1 MMIPTSVKRAFSGL
15 RLAPGAACF
24 FFAWTLLGQTPGA
37 NPPAEGATG
46 APADT
51 VAPGAAAEPAPS
63 NAEVAP
69 RARLAALRVL
79 RARPSVTQPW
89 AQTTLVE
96 VRAAGVR
103 INDDFI
109 LTDLEAVRHARV
121 IERIDGERPQAM
133 RLEFAG
139 FDCGLA
145 LLAKADSPARRPPP
159 GLAELSF
166 LGTRE
171 PAAGDELELLGF
183 DRDGAAP
190 AARRAPVRQVGLTE
204 LSGSDVDRRM
214 AYLLQEVYDSPGRLY
229 AGGPALY
236 EGKIVGLLHVSDNA
250 PPRRYYALATSVIRR
265 FFEDIQDGRYN
276 GYPRAGFEYQTL
288 NNPTL
293 RRSLGLAGEQS
304 GVYITRLD
312 YRAPAATV
320 LSTGDVLVEID
331 GQRVLNS
338 GQVGGAAG
346 LTPLEEALAAVGRRR
361 VIVLRRGAPVN
372 LQFET
377 GVYPGPELQRSSLD
391 PVRRYFLGGGL
402 VFQELD
408 YDLMHGGPAG
418 ARTLLRYR
426 YQHFLSD
433 RLGEQTD
440 RDVTLTA
447 RLPDPLNNGLD
458 RFLYEVVHSV
468 NGRRIR
474 NLEDFAAEWRETRT
488 RYLTL
493 RFVDREDELIL
504 PFDQLGEL
512 NRRVEAR
519 YQLEEQGRVR

>member
-1 MMIPTSVKRAFSGL
+1 MKPTSAQRIFTGL
-15 RLAPGAACF
+15 RLAPVIACF
-24 FFAWTLLGQTPGA
+24 FFAWAAPGQTPG
-37 NPPAEGATG
+37 T
-46 APADT
+46 AP
-51 VAPGAAAEPAPS
+51 EPAP
-63 NAEVAP
+63 ATEPTPAVLPQPTTTAATELAP
-69 RARLAALRVL
+69 RARLTALRIL

-89 AQTTLVE
+89 AQSALTE

-103 INDDFI
+103 INEDFI

-121 IERIDGERPQAM
+121 IERMDGERATPL

-145 LLAKADSPARRPPP
+145 LLARADGAARRPPP
-159 GLAELSF
+159 GLTELNF
-166 LGTRE
+166 LGARE
-171 PAAGDELELLGF
+171 PAAGEELELLGF
-183 DRDGAAP
+183 ERDTLAP
-190 AARRAPVRQVGLTE
+190 AARRAPVRLVGLSE

-214 AYLLQEVYDSPGRLY
+214 TYLLQEVYDSPGRLF
-229 AGGPALY
+229 AGGPALF
-236 EGKIVGLLHVSDNA
+236 EGKIVGVLHVSDNA
-250 PPRRYYALATSVIRR
+250 PPRRYYALSASVIRR

-276 GYPRAGFEYQTL
+276 GYPRAGFDYQTL
-288 NNPTL
+288 TNPTL

-312 YRAPAATV
+312 FRAPAATV
-320 LSTGDVLVEID
+320 LAAGDVLVEVD
-331 GQRVLNS
+331 GLRVLNT
-338 GQVGGAAG
+338 GHVGAATG
-346 LTPLEEALAAVGRRR
+346 GTPLEEALAAAGRRR

-372 LQFET
+372 LEFAN
-377 GVYPGPELQRSSLD
+377 GVYPGPEMQRSSLD
-391 PVRRYFLGGGL
+391 SVRRYFLGGGL

-408 YDLMHGGPAG
+408 YDLVHGGPAG
-418 ARTLLRYR
+418 ERSLLRYR

-447 RLPDPLNNGLD
+447 RLPDPLNNGMD

-474 NLEDFAAEWRETRT
+474 SLEDFAAEWRETRT

-493 RFVDREDELIL
+493 RFVDREDELVL
-504 PFDQLGEL
+504 PFDQLNEL